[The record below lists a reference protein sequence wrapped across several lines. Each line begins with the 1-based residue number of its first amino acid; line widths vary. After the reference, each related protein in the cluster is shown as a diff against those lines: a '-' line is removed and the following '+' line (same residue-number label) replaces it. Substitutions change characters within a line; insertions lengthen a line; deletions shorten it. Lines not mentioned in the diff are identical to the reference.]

1 MREHTKTKEKTSPRS
16 FTLTEGEY
24 ARMREAAHDA
34 GVTASALLRRWI
46 GLYASTAQPPG
57 HLSPWGGMPDRSP
70 SAMKPGGTNKWR
82 RLGKC
87 NPLALNVHGVPCL
100 LCWPNGAP
108 TAMRDNTGNIVSWT
122 LTEEIE

>member
-46 GLYASTAQPPG
+46 SLHASTAQPPG
-57 HLSPWGGMPDRSP
+57 HLSPWGGVPDPR
-70 SAMKPGGTNKWR
+70 ALGGGLNRWK

-87 NPLALNVHGVPCL
+87 NPIALNVHGVPCL

-108 TAMRDNTGNIVSWT
+108 EAMRDNQGNIISWV
-122 LTEEIE
+122 LTEEFNDES

>member
-16 FTLTEGEY
+16 FTLTESEY
-24 ARMREAAHDA
+24 ARMRETAHEA

-46 GLYASTAQPPG
+46 GLHGVNPQPPG
-57 HLSPWGGMPDRSP
+57 HLSKDGGVPNPRSKNRW
-70 SAMKPGGTNKWR
+70 S

-87 NPLALNVHGVPCL
+87 NPEALTVHGVPCL

-108 TAMRDNTGNIVSWT
+108 QAMRDSRGNIVSWT
-122 LTEEIE
+122 LTEEFNDES